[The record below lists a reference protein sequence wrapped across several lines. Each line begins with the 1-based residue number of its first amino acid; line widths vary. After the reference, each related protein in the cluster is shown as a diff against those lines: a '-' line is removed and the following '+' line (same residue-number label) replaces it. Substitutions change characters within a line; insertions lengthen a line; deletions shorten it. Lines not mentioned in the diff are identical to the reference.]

1 MSDIQSSPSPSCPGV
16 GINGTLVADLP
27 QSLGQAWERT
37 AESDACGHGDVK
49 ILEPLFEGHLAKY
62 CACASVTRTLANPP
76 ESELLQRT
84 WLIGRTSSLHRLP
97 PISGEP
103 TPA

>member
-49 ILEPLFEGHLAKY
+49 ILEPLFEGHLQMFRKVLCLRFGNPDSCQFARTR
-62 CACASVTRTLANPP
+62 ASSANMANWKNVFASP
-76 ESELLQRT
+76 
-84 WLIGRTSSLHRLP
+84 TSANLC
-97 PISGEP
+97 
-103 TPA
+103 